1 MIVTLHEGSINDIKG
16 VWAHSHCVPFYFY
29 FFLSRNKES
38 EIPTIFVEAQE
49 PKKTKQGIHVYLFCE
64 THLSS
69 Y

>member
-1 MIVTLHEGSINDIKG
+1 MKDRLTTLKEFGPTVTVSLFS
-16 VWAHSHCVPFYFY
+16 FF

>member
-1 MIVTLHEGSINDIKG
+1 MKDRLTTLKEFGPTVTVSL
-16 VWAHSHCVPFYFY
+16 FF

-49 PKKTKQGIHVYLFCE
+49 PKKTKQGLHVYLFCE